1 MNGKDGGDG
10 NSSIGYGK
18 PPMHT
23 RFKPGQSGNV
33 KGRPRES
40 KNLTTT
46 MTKEL
51 NQKVTISENGRRKKI
66 TMREAITKQA
76 LNKAAGAI
84 PPLFERCL
92 L

>member
-1 MNGKDGGDG
+1 MNGKDSGDG
-10 NSSIGYGK
+10 DSSIGYGR

-33 KGRPRES
+33 KGRPRGS

-51 NQKVTISENGRRKKI
+51 NQKVTIS
-66 TMREAITKQA
+66 
-76 LNKAAGAI
+76 
-84 PPLFERCL
+84 
-92 L
+92 